1 MIEQVFMQW
10 ALNFT
15 KHQLSFIIRLSGY
28 TKKLLKGEIIMSE
41 KSKEKIFAERQDDYK
56 QEKEE
61 IFREAREVAK
71 EQNIIDEKPKY
82 TGKRVFSFRRNKP

>member
-1 MIEQVFMQW
+1 MCLQNNSYLLS
-10 ALNFT
+10 LNQAVT
-15 KHQLSFIIRLSGY
+15 Y
-28 TKKLLKGEIIMSE
+28 TLLKGEIIMSD
-41 KSKEKIFAERQDDYK
+41 KSKEKVFAERQDEYK

>member
-1 MIEQVFMQW
+1 
-10 ALNFT
+10 
-15 KHQLSFIIRLSGY
+15 
-28 TKKLLKGEIIMSE
+28 MSE

-71 EQNIIDEKPKY
+71 EQNLIDEKPKY

>member
-1 MIEQVFMQW
+1 
-10 ALNFT
+10 
-15 KHQLSFIIRLSGY
+15 
-28 TKKLLKGEIIMSE
+28 MSE

-71 EQNIIDEKPKY
+71 EKNLIDEKPKY
-82 TGKRVFSFRRNKP
+82 TGKRVYTFRRDKP